1 MQELTEFEEERLMRM
16 GYIFDH
22 NDWVGKKRDDIGWS
36 NVRKEND
43 QFVVRGSGLIDG
55 RKQDFMRCY
64 DSVNDILDGKEAEK
78 RTNNNDA

>member
-1 MQELTEFEEERLMRM
+1 MQELDEFEEERLKRM

-43 QFVVRGSGLIDG
+43 QFVIRGSGLVDGTKQEFTRFYESID
-55 RKQDFMRCY
+55 
-64 DSVNDILDGKEAEK
+64 DILEGKETTR
-78 RTNNNDA
+78 RTNDA